1 MIAVLQFDAASAA
14 LLERLRG
21 EGRLPH
27 LEALRRRGTEIPL
40 ENPAEH
46 FPASAY
52 QTLYRGVEVGE
63 HGLFYPF
70 QWSAGDQRVR
80 LAASFEAPPPIWDLL
95 GRHGR
100 STLAIDPYECH
111 RPHEA
116 TGELTC
122 GWGMRER
129 VVLERWSVPDGGD
142 REARRRHGRPPD
154 VTEVFG
160 AQTPRQ
166 LRRLRE
172 RFLQAPRR
180 VADLA
185 IERLRARSF
194 DLAWIVFAA
203 PHLAGHRLWEVPPY
217 IGEDAVSAA
226 EREQLGGALAEVYEE
241 VDRQLGRVL
250 DALPDDCD
258 VIVCS
263 VLGMDVNTSR
273 ADLLPGMLTAVLG
286 GPRAT
291 HGSFRTPSVRKEPH
305 DAADSDSGAMWRLR
319 AALSGR
325 LRSRIAA
332 AMPDRLA
339 LELTARLELRG
350 VDWSTTRAFAHP
362 ADNQGYIRLNRAGR
376 ERDGIVGAGEA
387 EELTAQIREGL
398 LDFRDPDGEPAVIAV
413 DEVADRYRGAAADLL
428 PDLVVR
434 WRPTSAI
441 ALDALHSPTFGTV
454 RRHGHGSGRTGNHTD
469 GDAWAILAPRAGHAR
484 DLSRPARIADIP
496 ATIAALN
503 AVPLDGLAG
512 EPLIEPDRQG

>member
-1 MIAVLQFDAASAA
+1 VIAVIQFDAASAR
-14 LLERLRG
+14 LLTRLG
-21 EGRLPH
+21 AEGRLPN
-27 LEALRRRGTEIPL
+27 LEALRQRGTEVEL
-40 ENPAEH
+40 ETPAAH

-52 QTLYRGVEVGE
+52 QDLYRGVEVGE

-70 QWSAGDQRVR
+70 QWGALDQRIR
-80 LAASFEAPPPIWDLL
+80 LAGSFEAPPPIWDLL

-116 TGELTC
+116 QGALAC

-129 VVLERWSVPDGGD
+129 VVLERWSVPEGGD

-160 AQTPRQ
+160 AQSPRE

-172 RFLQAPRR
+172 RFLAAPKR

-185 IERLRARSF
+185 IERLRERSF

-203 PHLAGHRLWEVPPY
+203 PHLAGHRLWEVPSY
-217 IGEDAVSAA
+217 IGPDAISDE
-226 EREQLGGALAEVYEE
+226 ERRRLDGALAEVYEE

-250 DALPDDCD
+250 EALPDDCD
-258 VIVCS
+258 VIACS

-273 ADLLPGMLTAVLG
+273 ADLLPEMLTAVLSEG
-286 GPRAT
+286 KTAT
-291 HGSFRTPSVRKEPH
+291 AA
-305 DAADSDSGAMWRLR
+305 DAGADSDSGAIWKLR

-325 LRSRIAA
+325 VRSAVAA

-362 ADNQGYIRLNRAGR
+362 ADNQGYVCLNRTGR
-376 ERDGIVGAGEA
+376 ERDGIVGENEA
-387 EELTAQIREGL
+387 AELIAQIRDGL
-398 LDFRDPDGEPAVIAV
+398 LDFRDPDGEPAAVAV
-413 DEVADRYRGAAADLL
+413 DEVAESYQGPAADRL

-434 WRPTSAI
+434 WRPTSSI
-441 ALDALHSPTFGTV
+441 VLDTLRSPRFGTV
-454 RRHGHGSGRTGNHTD
+454 RRRGYGSGRTGNHTD
-469 GDAWAILAPRAGHAR
+469 GDAWAILAPRAGKPR
-484 DLSRPARIADIP
+484 SLSRQARITDIP
-496 ATIAALN
+496 ATVATYCEI
-503 AVPLDGLAG
+503 PLKGLSG
-512 EPLIEPDRQG
+512 ESLLER

>member
-1 MIAVLQFDAASAA
+1 MIAVIQFDSASAR
-14 LLERLRG
+14 LMERLEG
-21 EGRLPH
+21 EGRLPN
-27 LEALRRRGTEIPL
+27 LAELRRRGSRVEL
-40 ENPAEH
+40 ETPAEH

-52 QTLYRGVEVGE
+52 QDLYRGVEVGD

-70 QWSAGDQRVR
+70 QWGAGDQRIQ
-80 LAASFEAPPPIWDLL
+80 LAASFDAPPPIWDRL
-95 GRHGR
+95 GEHGR

-111 RPHEA
+111 RPHQA
-116 TGELTC
+116 KGELVC

-142 REARRRHGRPPD
+142 RDARRRHGRPPD

-160 AQTPRQ
+160 AQTPRE

-172 RFLQAPRR
+172 RFLAAPAR

-185 IERLRARSF
+185 IERLRERSF

-217 IGEDAVSAA
+217 IDGEAIGADG
-226 EREQLGGALAEVYEE
+226 RRRLDDALADVYQE
-241 VDRQLGRVL
+241 VDAQLGRVL
-250 DALPDDCD
+250 DALPDGCD

-263 VLGMDVNTSR
+263 VLGMDQNTSR

-286 GPRAT
+286 GERGNGGAPPE
-291 HGSFRTPSVRKEPH
+291 TP
-305 DAADSDSGAMWRLR
+305 DSDSGAMWRLR

-325 LRSRIAA
+325 ARASIAA

-362 ADNQGYIRLNRAGR
+362 ADNQGYVCLNRAGR
-376 ERDGIVGAGEA
+376 EGDGIVGEGEA
-387 EELTAQIREGL
+387 TELVEQIREGL
-398 LDFRDPDGEPAVIAV
+398 LDFRDPDGEPTVVAV
-413 DEVADRYRGAAADLL
+413 DEVTDRWQGDAADRL

-434 WRPTSAI
+434 WRPTSSV
-441 ALDALHSPTFGTV
+441 ALGAVHSPRFGSV
-454 RRHGHGSGRTGNHTD
+454 QRQGYGSGRTGNHTD
-469 GDAWAILAPRAGHAR
+469 GDAWAILAPRSGRPR
-484 DLSRPARIADIP
+484 DPGRPARITDIP
-496 ATIAALN
+496 ATVAALN
-503 AVPLDGLAG
+503 GIPLDGLSG
-512 EPLIEPDRQG
+512 EPLIER